1 MFPTNHI
8 VWYLKALL
16 KKKYWC
22 HPKNVLFQFWT
33 GKIFLVVYNDHLCL
47 LALKWIIFVAIY
59 KYIYIYMK
67 HETKSYCLI
76 LYKWTCI
83 LQYVITGYQDSCLAD
98 DLQITM
104 TNTFWL
110 IHREGMVRRTKKL
123 ESTSFS
129 DSNQSSDY
137 GDHTICKFSQ
147 CGAPSNHDNQY
158 QSGNRTKVYLVI
170 W

>member
-59 KYIYIYMK
+59 KYIYIWSMK
-67 HETKSYCLI
+67 LNLIVWFCTSEHLYCSMLSLVI
-76 LYKWTCI
+76 KTHAWLTICRSRWQIPSGWSIEREWSGGQRSWRALLLATATSPQTMEIISCVSSVSAV
-83 LQYVITGYQDSCLAD
+83 LQA
-98 DLQITM
+98 TM
-104 TNTFWL
+104 TTNTNPVT
-110 IHREGMVRRTKKL
+110 EPKYT
-123 ESTSFS
+123 
-129 DSNQSSDY
+129 
-137 GDHTICKFSQ
+137 
-147 CGAPSNHDNQY
+147 
-158 QSGNRTKVYLVI
+158 
-170 W
+170 